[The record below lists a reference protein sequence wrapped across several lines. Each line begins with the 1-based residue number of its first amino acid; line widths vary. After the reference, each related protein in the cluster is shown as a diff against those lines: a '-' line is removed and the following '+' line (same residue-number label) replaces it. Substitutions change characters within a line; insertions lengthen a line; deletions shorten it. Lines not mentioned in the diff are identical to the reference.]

1 MQRTS
6 MRINCDGGWG
16 VEGGGGGIERENNGE
31 AHEVCHIKMPY
42 GNKGTDTLRAARGCF
57 MECWQ
62 LFGRYYLFFK
72 RTRNNIP

>member
-6 MRINCDGGWG
+6 MRINCDGEGWRG
-16 VEGGGGGIERENNGE
+16 DIERKNNGE

-42 GNKGTDTLRAARGCF
+42 GNKGTDTFLAARDCF

-62 LFGRYYLFFK
+62 LVRTYYLSFK
-72 RTRNNIP
+72 RTKSNIP